1 MEDLIQEL
9 YDLSDRIGELKDEP
23 IWDIVK
29 SIGNFENEVYEIA
42 RRLDK
47 ESK

>member
-9 YDLSDRIGELKDEP
+9 YDLSDKIGDLKDEP
-23 IWDIVK
+23 VCDIIK
-29 SIGNFENEVYEIA
+29 AIDHFENEVYMIA

-47 ESK
+47 ELQ